1 MSDIPLVR
9 QFSDSANAQRLKRR
23 AQLLRIV
30 GRITSHSTLLLAL
43 ALVLTPFVWMLATS
57 VKPERESYLIASNR
71 LVFYEG
77 RLR

>member
-30 GRITSHSTLLLAL
+30 GRITSHSALLLAL

-57 VKPERESYLIASNR
+57 VKPEREAYLIASNR